1 MLVIPNTPTTA
12 TEQSVGFARF
22 PSSDSGGLTPFS
34 AGYIII
40 ANAAAQISILKGPP
54 GRQAW
59 TNYALVSPTL
69 IPLSTDRF
77 PDRISRKEPDYIWG
91 VKFLDGTPGTHA
103 QVFGALFQ
111 PGEAGFIP
119 GSQFTGTVSGTG
131 SFTPAGILNPTIV
144 VQRTTPQSI
153 NSGVATALA
162 FTSRPFLS
170 DPNSVFQTFTGTT
183 VTLNATGV
191 YLIFGVVAWA
201 GGAGTSRI
209 NLLTQNAVV
218 IDRSFYGAPSGFG
231 EEPSV
236 SGAII
241 GAVGDVIGMTIFQD
255 SGGALNANTGQMVI
269 TKVA

>member
-1 MLVIPNTPTTA
+1 MLVIPNTTTVA
-12 TEQSVGFARF
+12 GENSVGFTTF
-22 PSSDSGGLTPFS
+22 PPEGSALTPYV
-34 AGYIII
+34 AGFLVV
-40 ANAAAQISILKGPP
+40 ANASAFISVRKGPDA
-54 GRQAW
+54 GQAQW
-59 TNYALVSPTL
+59 TPYALTSPTL
-69 IPLSTDRF
+69 VPISTDRSGRHNA
-77 PDRISRKEPDYIWG
+77 DRIFG
-91 VKFLDGTPGTHA
+91 VKFLDGLPGTHA

-111 PGEAGFIP
+111 AGEAGFVP
-119 GSQFTGTVSGTG
+119 TGQFLGTISSGG
-131 SFTPAGILNPTIV
+131 AFTPAGVLNPTIV

-153 NSGVATALA
+153 NSGVATPLA

-236 SGAII
+236 SGAVI

-269 TKVA
+269 TKIA